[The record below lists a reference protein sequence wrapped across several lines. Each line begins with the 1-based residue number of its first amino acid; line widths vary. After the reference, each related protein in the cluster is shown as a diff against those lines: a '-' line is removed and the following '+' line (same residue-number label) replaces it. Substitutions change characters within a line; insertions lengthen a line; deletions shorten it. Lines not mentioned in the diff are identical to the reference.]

1 MAGCLRF
8 LTLYGAF
15 LVKRKVAP
23 RSSIR
28 LLDLARPLPCIFGMP
43 TPFCLAALSGQS
55 PQPAGARRQARG
67 IDGESACRAIMRH
80 AKNGLAAKF
89 TIFIFTRPFGV
100 VSPVSVTSR
109 VQRHWH
115 RRRNPRRSPLSGA
128 DRATALYS
136 VDPLRIV
143 P

>member
-1 MAGCLRF
+1 
-8 LTLYGAF
+8 
-15 LVKRKVAP
+15 
-23 RSSIR
+23 
-28 LLDLARPLPCIFGMP
+28 
-43 TPFCLAALSGQS
+43 
-55 PQPAGARRQARG
+55 
-67 IDGESACRAIMRH
+67 MRH

-100 VSPVSVTSR
+100 VSPVERDVTCTAALAPATKSEA
-109 VQRHWH
+109 
-115 RRRNPRRSPLSGA
+115 SPLSGA